1 MVVVKKIAVGMLE
14 TNCYVIYDDV
24 TKIGACVDPGGSKE
38 RILSF
43 LQEEGIELQK
53 ILLTHGHFDHVGAL
67 HKLKEH
73 TNATVSIGKFEKKL
87 LSKPEENLSS
97 QFGVEIS
104 LTADHYLED
113 REMIKV
119 GDMEL
124 QTIFTPGHTKGGVCF
139 YLEKE
144 HILFSGD
151 TLFFNSVGR
160 TDFPTGNMEE
170 LSNSVHGRLF
180 VLPDDVKVY
189 PGHGSETTIGY
200 EKKSNMMI

>member
-1 MVVVKKIAVGMLE
+1 MVVVKKIIVGMLE
-14 TNCYVIYDDV
+14 TNCYVIYDDM
-24 TKIGACVDPGGSKE
+24 TKVGACIDPGGSKE

-43 LQEEGIELQK
+43 VQEEGITIQE

-67 HKLKEH
+67 SKVKEN
-73 TNATVSIGKFEKKL
+73 TNATVHIGKFEKTL
-87 LSKPEENLSS
+87 LSKPEVNLSS
-97 QFGVEIS
+97 QFGVDIS

-113 REMIKV
+113 QEIIRV

-124 QTIFTPGHTKGGVCF
+124 VAIYTPGHTKGGVCF

-151 TLFFNSVGR
+151 TLFQNSVGR

-170 LSNSVHGRLF
+170 LSNSIHRHLF
-180 VLPDDVKVY
+180 ALPDDVKVY
-189 PGHGSETTIGY
+189 PGHGNETMIGY
-200 EKKSNMMI
+200 EKKSNRMI